1 MYEDAVTVAP
11 DIHEVIFENDTV
23 RMLKVTVKPGAVA
36 AMHSHP
42 DNVNYVLSGGEL
54 RFTRPDG
61 TVSKVLLVA
70 GATLPGTASSHAVEN
85 LTNKTIETIQV
96 EFKA

>member
-1 MYEDAVTVAP
+1 MYDDAVTVAP

-42 DNVNYVLSGGEL
+42 DNVNYVLSGGGL
-54 RFTRPDG
+54 QFTRPDG
-61 TVSKVLLVA
+61 VVSEVLLQVGTTLS
-70 GATLPGTASSHAVEN
+70 GAANSHAVKN
-85 LTNKTIETIQV
+85 VSSDTVETIQV
-96 EFKA
+96 EFKT